1 MLYLGS
7 SSVVFRL
14 SSLVFVMPPKP
25 WKTLSSTPIYAN
37 KWTQLR
43 EDIAE
48 LPDGRTT
55 VYGVVTFGQ
64 CVGVLPFLDD
74 DQVVMVRQYRYVQ
87 QEQHRWEMPTGG
99 VLAGEASEAA
109 AQRELREEVG
119 YSAGRLE
126 WISTYYTSKSVCDE
140 TAHLY
145 IGYDLTPAAL
155 PPDETEFLEIA
166 TMSFAIVLDM
176 VLKSEIRDGM
186 TVIAVLHAA
195 RLRGW
200 KSS

>member
-1 MLYLGS
+1 
-7 SSVVFRL
+7 
-14 SSLVFVMPPKP
+14 MPPKP

-74 DQVVMVRQYRYVQ
+74 DHVVMVRQYRYVQ

-155 PPDETEFLEIA
+155 PPDETEFLEIT
-166 TMSFAIVLDM
+166 TMPFAM
-176 VLKSEIRDGM
+176 VLNMVLQSEIRDGM

-200 KSS
+200 RSS

>member
-1 MLYLGS
+1 MVGGRQS
-7 SSVVFRL
+7 AVII
-14 SSLVFVMPPKP
+14 MPPKP

-74 DQVVMVRQYRYVQ
+74 DHVLMVRQYRYVQ
-87 QEQHRWEMPTGG
+87 RENHRWEMPTGG
-99 VLAGEASEAA
+99 VLAGEAAATA

-126 WISTYYTSKSVCDE
+126 WISSYYTSKSVCDE

-166 TMSFAIVLDM
+166 TMPFATVLDM
-176 VLKSEIRDGM
+176 VLQSEIRDGM

-200 KSS
+200 KLT

>member
-1 MLYLGS
+1 MGS
-7 SSVVFRL
+7 SSLVL
-14 SSLVFVMPPKP
+14 GHLSLVVTVPPKR
-25 WKTLSSTPIYAN
+25 WKTLSSTPIYTN

-55 VYGVVTFGQ
+55 LYGVVTFGQ

-74 DQVVMVRQYRYVQ
+74 DRIVMVRQYRYVQ
-87 QEQHRWEMPTGG
+87 RENHRWEMPTGG

-109 AQRELREEVG
+109 AQRELREEIG

-126 WISTYYTSKSVCDE
+126 WISSYYTSKSVCDE

-166 TMSFAIVLDM
+166 IMPFTAVLDM
-176 VLKSEIRDGM
+176 VLQSEIRDGM

-200 KSS
+200 KPT

>member
-1 MLYLGS
+1 
-7 SSVVFRL
+7 
-14 SSLVFVMPPKP
+14 MPPKP
-25 WKTLSSTPIYAN
+25 WKTLSSRPIYAN

-55 VYGVVTFGQ
+55 IYGVVTFGQ

-74 DQVVMVRQYRYVQ
+74 DHVLMVRQYRYVQ
-87 QEQHRWEMPTGG
+87 GENQRWEMPTGG
-99 VLAGEASEAA
+99 VYADEDPQAA
-109 AQRELREEVG
+109 AQRELQEEVG

-126 WISTYYTSKSVCDE
+126 WVSTYYTSKSVCDE

-145 IGYDLTPAAL
+145 LGYDLAASTL
-155 PPDETEFLEIA
+155 APDETEFLEIEA
-166 TMSFAIVLDM
+166 LPFTEVLDL
-176 VLKSEIRDGM
+176 VLRSEIRDGM

-200 KSS
+200 NLR